1 MKLYKRNS
9 YSNIYEIGGGKYQ
22 AKLGGD
28 ACNVPTDASGKLK
41 PLENEPT
48 IITTDPRI
56 GIIIPRAGLGQVG
69 YHDKASNTYG
79 AILKLFTGESL
90 IRRIKGFPAGDPV
103 INKDKRYIQWNAGQS
118 WVREYVT
125 EKHAKQVIKQAAGQ
139 PFTEIYK
146 LNGLTP
152 RKVGDQIDFLRDGVK
167 VFHIE
172 RPYYVN
178 KDGEWLGYVPIT
190 WEKVGEDYELSYPT
204 PDP

>member
-9 YSNIYEIGGGKYQ
+9 YSNIYEIGGGKFQ
-22 AKLGGD
+22 GVLGGVP
-28 ACNVPTDASGKLK
+28 NVAADVHGNLE

-90 IRRIKGFPAGDPV
+90 IRRIKGFPAGDPI

-139 PFTEIYK
+139 AFTEIYT
-146 LNGLTP
+146 LNGLVP

-167 VFHIE
+167 VFSIQ
-172 RPYYVN
+172 RPYYIN
-178 KDGEWLGYVPIT
+178 TDQEFLGYVPIT
-190 WEKVGEDYELSYPT
+190 
-204 PDP
+204 